1 MGWLQGALFRYFTER
16 ISSYISDSMSLTRK
30 RSSPLFAAQTRPLS
44 YSIYLNPRVQHY
56 GPQSRPDFR
65 YAHSERQYSTSIP
78 PSEKTEVTPEAVPLV
93 GPRSKKQKV
102 ELRPAPLRPKS
113 AAPTLPT
120 PKPSTNAAVS
130 RAPTAAGPSSSSASA
145 QSEGVIEVAKHDV
158 EDAAQHGILKPP
170 PENAN
175 KIMKLFHQAKE
186 LFVRPT
192 YQPHIPLMNLR
203 LEILRKRPEADQY
216 QP

>member
-1 MGWLQGALFRYFTER
+1 M
-16 ISSYISDSMSLTRK
+16 
-30 RSSPLFAAQTRPLS
+30 
-44 YSIYLNPRVQHY
+44 
-56 GPQSRPDFR
+56 
-65 YAHSERQYSTSIP
+65 
-78 PSEKTEVTPEAVPLV
+78 TPEAVPPV
-93 GPRSKKQKV
+93 GPRRKKQKV

-113 AAPTLPT
+113 VSPTLPT
-120 PKPSTNAAVS
+120 PKTSTNATATQ
-130 RAPTAAGPSSSSASA
+130 APTEAGPSSSSASA
-145 QSEGVIEVAKHDV
+145 HGEEGIIEVAKHDV

-192 YQPHIPLMNLR
+192 YEPHIPLMNLR

-216 QP
+216 ES